1 MSAKR
6 LLLIGVGMSTLMS
19 MNGTALANHVD
30 KEKVVFDLSEEATC
44 LVAANYLE
52 LDRSDVHQSNFKQI
66 AVEYAVPTDMS
77 ELITARAEAEY
88 GHFIERANKRYEKE
102 ALPAMLQSA
111 YTHRCLFMNGYEAGR
126 QFNSEPPTI

>member
-1 MSAKR
+1 MNAKN
-6 LLLIGVGMSTLMS
+6 LLLLGVGISVFIGINS
-19 MNGTALANHVD
+19 KSLANEVD
-30 KEKVVFDLSEEATC
+30 KEKVLFNLSEEATC
-44 LVAANYLE
+44 LVAANYLDH
-52 LDRSDVHQSNFKQI
+52 DRYAVHVNNFKRI
-66 AVEYAVPTDMS
+66 TIEYSVPTDMS

-102 ALPAMLQSA
+102 VLPTMLLSA